1 MAMQTSTAQPLPL
14 PPRLSTSPPSSPAT
28 VGALLT
34 NAACASRIRR
44 ECRSPRS
51 LLARIFGRGSGGFGC
66 RMRIPRY
73 CSSGAGA
80 AAEEDAVQEEVAAPK
95 VVVASKQE
103 AEVRESPRS
112 SLQGLKAAPEVSAA
126 SLGLGAGLVLLLSRG
141 AAELSRMAELRAQKE
156 RLVMDVRAEARG
168 SSRSD
173 LSDGGHVDDGASVVK
188 ERIVF
193 ADAGGED
200 ASLFR
205 GSRDA
210 ASACGDAGVGDAVA
224 AMDQMEA
231 ELEAELT
238 RLQLDS
244 DEGDGEEEC
253 VRPRRDHQLE
263 SEAKSDISSESGSLA
278 CVHIDGVL
286 GDAARDCKEHEDNEE
301 EEEEEEGDTDEE
313 VEESKPCHGG
323 VPARV
328 LERRLHELLQL
339 RHEQRIAE
347 LETELQRAQRKL
359 RDKEREVSR
368 WRDTA
373 KLVSRH
379 KDESR
384 LR

>member
-1 MAMQTSTAQPLPL
+1 MAMERSTAEVLPL
-14 PPRLSTSPPSSPAT
+14 QPHLSASPPSSPAT

-51 LLARIFGRGSGGFGC
+51 LLSRILGRGSGGFGC

-80 AAEEDAVQEEVAAPK
+80 AAKEDAVEEEAAAPK
-95 VVVASKQE
+95 VVMAAKQE
-103 AEVRESPRS
+103 TEVRESPRS
-112 SLQGLKAAPEVSAA
+112 SLQGMKAAPDVSAA
-126 SLGLGAGLVLLLSRG
+126 SFGLGAGLVLLLSRG
-141 AAELSRMAELRAQKE
+141 AVELSRMSELRAQME

-173 LSDGGHVDDGASVVK
+173 VSDGHADDGASVVK

-193 ADAGGED
+193 ADAGGGED
-200 ASLFR
+200 ASLSR

-210 ASACGDAGVGDAVA
+210 ASACGDAGVGNAAA

-244 DEGDGEEEC
+244 DDDDEEEC
-253 VRPRRDHQLE
+253 VRPRQDHQLE

-286 GDAARDCKEHEDNEE
+286 GDAARDCKEHEYNEE
-301 EEEEEEGDTDEE
+301 EEEEEDEE
-313 VEESKPCHGG
+313 VKESKPCHGG

-328 LERRLHELLQL
+328 LERRLHELLQS

>member
-1 MAMQTSTAQPLPL
+1 MAMERSTAEALPL
-14 PPRLSTSPPSSPAT
+14 PPRLSASPPSSPAT

-34 NAACASRIRR
+34 NAAGVSRIRR

-51 LLARIFGRGSGGFGC
+51 LLSRILGRGGGGFGC

-80 AAEEDAVQEEVAAPK
+80 AVKEDAVEEEVAVLAPK

-112 SLQGLKAAPEVSAA
+112 SLQGMKAAPDQVSAA

-141 AAELSRMAELRAQKE
+141 AAELSRMAELRAQME
-156 RLVMDVRAEARG
+156 RLVLDVRAEARG

-173 LSDGGHVDDGASVVK
+173 VSDGRADDGASVVK
-188 ERIVF
+188 ERIVL
-193 ADAGGED
+193 ADGGGGED
-200 ASLFR
+200 ASLSR
-205 GSRDA
+205 GSGDA
-210 ASACGDAGVGDAVA
+210 ASACGDAGVGNAAA

-244 DEGDGEEEC
+244 DSDHDDEEEC

-263 SEAKSDISSESGSLA
+263 SDAKSDISSESGSPA
-278 CVHIDGVL
+278 CVDIDGVVT
-286 GDAARDCKEHEDNEE
+286 DAATECKEHEDNEE
-301 EEEEEEGDTDEE
+301 EEDTEEDEE
-313 VEESKPCHGG
+313 DSKPCHGG

-328 LERRLHELLQL
+328 LERRLHELLQS
-339 RHEQRIAE
+339 RHEERIAE

-359 RDKEREVSR
+359 REKEREVSR

-379 KDESR
+379 KDESL

>member
-1 MAMQTSTAQPLPL
+1 MAMQTSTAQALPL
-14 PPRLSTSPPSSPAT
+14 PPRLSASPSSSPAT

-34 NAACASRIRR
+34 NAAGASRIRR

-51 LLARIFGRGSGGFGC
+51 LLSRILGGGGGGGFGC

-80 AAEEDAVQEEVAAPK
+80 AAKEDAVEEEVAAPK
-95 VVVASKQE
+95 VVMASKQE
-103 AEVRESPRS
+103 TEARESPRS
-112 SLQGLKAAPEVSAA
+112 SLQGMKVAPEVSAA

-141 AAELSRMAELRAQKE
+141 AAELSRMAELRAQME
-156 RLVMDVRAEARG
+156 RLVLDVRAEARG
-168 SSRSD
+168 STRSD
-173 LSDGGHVDDGASVVK
+173 LSDGGHVDDGASVLK

-200 ASLFR
+200 ASLSR

-210 ASACGDAGVGDAVA
+210 ASECGDAGVGVSVA

-244 DEGDGEEEC
+244 NDGDGEEEC
-253 VRPRRDHQLE
+253 VTTRRDHQLE
-263 SEAKSDISSESGSLA
+263 SEAKSDISSESGSPD
-278 CVHIDGVL
+278 CVDIDGVL
-286 GDAARDCKEHEDNEE
+286 DDAATECKEHQDN
-301 EEEEEEGDTDEE
+301 EEEEEGDTDEE
-313 VEESKPCHGG
+313 DEESKPCHGG

-328 LERRLHELLQL
+328 LERRLHELLQSQ
-339 RHEQRIAE
+339 HEQRIAE

-373 KLVSRH
+373 KIVSRH
-379 KDESR
+379 KDESL